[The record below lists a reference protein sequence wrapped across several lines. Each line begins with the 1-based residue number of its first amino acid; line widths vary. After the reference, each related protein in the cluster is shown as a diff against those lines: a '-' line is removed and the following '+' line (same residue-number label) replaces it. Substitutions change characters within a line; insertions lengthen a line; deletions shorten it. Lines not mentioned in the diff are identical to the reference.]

1 MYVNSQLS
9 FLARRSLAVVA
20 SATALALASP
30 AMAQGDLLIAPTRV
44 VLSGGGS
51 TQVILSN
58 IGTTPATYRI
68 ALELRRMEAD
78 GDVSEVPE
86 EQANPTERAA
96 LDMIRYAPR
105 RITLAP
111 NQPQS
116 IRISARPP
124 EGLADGEYRVHMSFR
139 AVPDAAPTAD
149 PAAPAAPADPAPA
162 SGLTIRLTPIYG
174 ITIPLIV
181 RKGQLDA
188 GVTIAR
194 PQVVRVN
201 DSDALQLELDR
212 TGNRSVF
219 GEIRVIAPGVADPVY
234 LARGIAVYPEVTH
247 RTVKLPL
254 SAEQAARL
262 KGPLRIEYREL
273 PENGGKLLTSADA
286 NFK

>member
-1 MYVNSQLS
+1 MYTNSQFS
-9 FLARRSLAVVA
+9 FLARSSLAVVA
-20 SATALALASP
+20 SATALSLAHP

-78 GDVSEVPE
+78 GDVSDVPE

-139 AVPDAAPTAD
+139 AIPDAAPAEAPATAPD
-149 PAAPAAPADPAPA
+149 AAPAN
-162 SGLTIRLTPIYG
+162 GLTIRLTPIYG

-188 GVTIAR
+188 AVTIAR

-201 DSDALQLELDR
+201 DSDALRLELDR

-219 GEIRVIAPGVADPVY
+219 GEIRVVAPGAKDPVY
-234 LARGIAVYPEVTH
+234 MARGIAVYPEVAH
-247 RTVKLPL
+247 RAVTLPL

-273 PENGGKLLTSADA
+273 PENGGKLLASTDA